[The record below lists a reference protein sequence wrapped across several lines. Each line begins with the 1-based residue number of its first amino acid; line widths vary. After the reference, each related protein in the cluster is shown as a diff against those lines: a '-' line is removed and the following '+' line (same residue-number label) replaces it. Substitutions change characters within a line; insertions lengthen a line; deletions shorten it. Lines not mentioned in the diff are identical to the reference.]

1 MENLSRR
8 RWTLAPLPA
17 RVDNTAMSFRSTAAT
32 DDAAIVALLT
42 ESYVGTVDSDRAHYV
57 DELRRWRQLDDA
69 DDDASVVV
77 VSGSE
82 GRLVGA
88 SLIARELDTPFLYEI
103 VVTPQYRRSGI
114 GRALLARSIGILAER
129 GEDALSAWVTYGN
142 QPSEFLLASMGFI
155 CVTPPVQRL
164 EAVKYYRAAAAIRAV
179 DTSGVH
185 AIGASVEDVGPT
197 LWVVRTG
204 GSGEAMVTVRDTVV
218 RIVTLAPDDPRVSEI
233 ASRAIPISGIP
244 WLLRR
249 RVPTV
254 G

>member
-1 MENLSRR
+1 MDKLSGGARPRRSSLPRSEGSVRRATGRRPTVPSARSCPPVLGHVAGASRIRVPAYGPGATRRRSVTRLRTSSGQPVQTVRVENLSRR

-17 RVDNTAMSFRSTAAT
+17 PVDNTAMSFRSTAAT

-69 DDDASVVV
+69 DDD
-77 VSGSE
+77 
-82 GRLVGA
+82 
-88 SLIARELDTPFLYEI
+88 
-103 VVTPQYRRSGI
+103 
-114 GRALLARSIGILAER
+114 
-129 GEDALSAWVTYGN
+129 
-142 QPSEFLLASMGFI
+142 
-155 CVTPPVQRL
+155 
-164 EAVKYYRAAAAIRAV
+164 
-179 DTSGVH
+179 
-185 AIGASVEDVGPT
+185 ASVEDVGPT